1 VDFLL
6 KKIERKSKMVVFGSL
21 LAEALI
27 REYLTRHSLT
37 SVLDAFNVHRPR
49 GPHAI
54 SKTGELAKTLGLERP
69 LKKNKEKGDAAL
81 KSLIE
86 VLAEYL
92 AAKTSEK
99 SAATAKPADATPAQ
113 PADTTPAVV
122 VGASQNTSPPAPASA
137 EALLMPPARAPH
149 NLQAARTAG
158 SKEPASNCK
167 SASGDI
173 VLEEVEEFDDAE
185 DACSGGGGDV
195 STAAS
200 RGRRVCD
207 AEATAR
213 PISMAEAGDLRKVVF
228 GKTAKASFN
237 SAWTQGFFAAST
249 QGLSYGLVQTAGGPC
264 GLLATVQAFLL
275 RHLIFV
281 DSSLAA
287 SRPPAQ
293 CSPHAFEIA
302 LFNGLADIIWQAGGG
317 QRASVAVFL
326 GMRCLSTGEQE
337 ELRQAQCRPDEFTEL
352 LTVFLCSS
360 REQVC
365 SAHDGGTR
373 ASSSVQ
379 AVC

>member
-1 VDFLL
+1 
-6 KKIERKSKMVVFGSL
+6 MVVYGSL

-37 SVLDAFNVHRPR
+37 SVLDAFNEHRPR
-49 GPHAI
+49 GPDAI

-113 PADTTPAVV
+113 PADTAPAVV
-122 VGASQNTSPPAPASA
+122 VGASQHTSPPAPASA

-149 NLQAARTAG
+149 NLQAVRTAG

-167 SASGDI
+167 SASEDI
-173 VLEEVEEFDDAE
+173 VLEECDDAE
-185 DACSGGGGDV
+185 DAWSGGGGGV
-195 STAAS
+195 STDAS
-200 RGRRVCD
+200 RGRRACD

-213 PISMAEAGDLRKVVF
+213 PISMAEAGDLKKVVF

-293 CSPHAFEIA
+293 CSPQAFEDA

-326 GMRCLSTGEQE
+326 GMRCLSAGEQE

-352 LTVFLCSS
+352 LSVLLCSS

-365 SAHDGGTR
+365 AAHYGGTR
-373 ASSSVQ
+373 ASSRVQ